1 MKGLSVYYCPF
12 VIIFF
17 CFSALAQEKKT
28 KNTLSDL
35 TTKALNTFLN
45 EPDSAISISR
55 QALNMALA
63 NKDKYYEGY
72 AYYLLSKT
80 YWVKANYRL
89 STEFGFKALKI
100 FEQTKHKEDWSAS
113 LLSLARTLCELGN
126 YTKAKELIQ
135 QSYRLANDKDD
146 KLMLAESHREN
157 SYLLAEIGK
166 LDSALFYADEGISLY
181 RQLGDSLDA
190 SILYGRKS
198 RIHFMRKD
206 FRQSRKFA
214 LWSVDID
221 ARVGNR
227 RGLGIAYFQ
236 VAQNE
241 YVFKNYKKA
250 EELLHQS
257 ISINYAIGNL
267 TWLVKGHDLLA
278 RLYLQTKRPL
288 LAAGQFQ
295 LVSQFKD
302 SLYNAEKSGQVQEMQ
317 SLYELE
323 GKVNT
328 IKLLEQENT
337 LRQQE
342 VRNQR
347 LFVAFLWIGILF
359 LVVLIFFLTR
369 LGRIQIKANLA
380 LNAKNIAIEQQ
391 KVEMQEQAEKLQR
404 LNTLQTKLF
413 SVISHDLRGPI
424 ANLQTLLDLFTRKL
438 MTGEE
443 LRLLS
448 DKLKTNLNIT
458 QRTLENLLNWALS
471 QMDGIKTEKK
481 TMDIQLCLEE
491 VCRLLSEVA
500 NRKNMTLQK
509 DDIESI
515 MVLADPD
522 QIQLVLRNLI
532 HNSIKFSKIGDQLV
546 LSAALEKDYCR
557 VTIQDSGIGMTQEEI
572 DLLIGSNEH
581 FTKMGTLQEKGTG
594 LGLQL
599 CKEFIERNGGTLS
612 IKSKLGEGTEVSFT
626 LTLAEGSLNQN

>member
-1 MKGLSVYYCPF
+1 MKGLSTYYCLF
-12 VIIFF
+12 VVILF
-17 CFSALAQEKKT
+17 CFSSLAQENGTKKIF
-28 KNTLSDL
+28 SDL
-35 TTKALNTFLN
+35 ASEALTTFLS
-45 EPDSAISISR
+45 EPDSAVVISQKI
-55 QALNMALA
+55 LDLALA

-72 AYYLLSKT
+72 AYYLLSKA

-89 STEFGFKALKI
+89 STKFGFKALRI
-100 FEQTKHKEDWSAS
+100 FEHTKHKAAWSSS
-113 LLSLARTLCELGN
+113 LLSVARTLCELGN
-126 YTKAKELIQ
+126 YGKAKELIQ
-135 QSYRLANDKDD
+135 QSYRLANDESD

-157 SYLLAEIGK
+157 SYLLAEIEK
-166 LDSALFYADEGISLY
+166 LDSALFYADAGILLY
-181 RQLGDSLDA
+181 RRLGDSLDV

-198 RIHFMRKD
+198 RIYFIRKD
-206 FRQSRKFA
+206 FQQSRKFA
-214 LWSVDID
+214 LWSTDIN

-241 YVFKNYKKA
+241 YVFKNYKTA

-257 ISINYAIGNL
+257 ISINHAIGNL
-267 TWLVKGHDLLA
+267 TWLVKGHELLA
-278 RLYLQTKRPL
+278 RLYLETERPL

-328 IKLLEQENT
+328 IKLLEQENN

-347 LFVAFLWIGILF
+347 LFVAFLWVGILF

-380 LNAKNIAIEQQ
+380 LNTKNIAIEQQ
-391 KVEMQEQAEKLQR
+391 KVEMQEQSEKLRR

-424 ANLQTLLDLFTRKL
+424 ANLQTLLDLFTKKL

-471 QMDGIKTEKK
+471 QMDGIKTQKK

-509 DDIESI
+509 DAIESI

-522 QIQLVLRNLI
+522 QLQLVLRNLI

-546 LSAALEKDYCR
+546 LSTALEKNYCR

-572 DLLIGSNEH
+572 DLLIGSTEH
-581 FTKMGTLQEKGTG
+581 FTKRGTLQEKGTG

-599 CKEFIERNGGTLS
+599 CKEFIERNGGALS

-626 LTLAEGSLNQN
+626 LMLAV